1 MFVQYV
7 RRKTSR
13 TMYLAYRAC
22 IQCTYVTQSTDS
34 ILLQSMQADV
44 LIVGGG
50 VIGVATAYALCKS
63 RSDLKVVLLEAGEFG
78 AVSGRCGL
86 QLVLV
91 QPTDPCFHSR
101 ADAV

>member
-1 MFVQYV
+1 
-7 RRKTSR
+7 
-13 TMYLAYRAC
+13 
-22 IQCTYVTQSTDS
+22 
-34 ILLQSMQADV
+34 MQADV

-78 AVSGRCGL
+78 AVNGRCSL

-91 QPTDPCFHSR
+91 QPTDPCFRSR
-101 ADAV
+101 ADGV